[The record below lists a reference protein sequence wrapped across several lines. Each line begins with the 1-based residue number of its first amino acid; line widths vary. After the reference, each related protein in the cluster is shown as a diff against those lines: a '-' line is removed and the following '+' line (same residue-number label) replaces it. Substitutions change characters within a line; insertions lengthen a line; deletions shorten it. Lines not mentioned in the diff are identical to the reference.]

1 MAKQQHFR
9 TVGNLFS
16 SHKFSEV
23 VFFFLLLTEVVVILS
38 SARDATAVGFIPGQ
52 PGTGLEPFSFFNS
65 CGLVVLRNDDFH
77 KKARKASVHGPRL
90 WPWAWCE
97 ERQLVRLD
105 CSPASVAQYSSQK
118 RIPDNVLVSIDLA
131 GIPLF

>member
-1 MAKQQHFR
+1 M
-9 TVGNLFS
+9 
-16 SHKFSEV
+16 
-23 VFFFLLLTEVVVILS
+23 VVILS

-97 ERQLVRLD
+97 ERQLVRRPWHTFLTETHSGQSLGFHRFSRD
-105 CSPASVAQYSSQK
+105 SSVLN
-118 RIPDNVLVSIDLA
+118 II
-131 GIPLF
+131 FTF